1 MANRRHH
8 NLRTAA
14 GLFLLGMAALSA
26 AAGWLLE
33 ATLGPSIDRWA
44 VQQMTLLA
52 TRIVAEAAGELAASP
67 GLAPLVTYRHGANGD
82 VVGIEYN
89 WLAINRML
97 ASAAQALERDLRELA
112 VRDAVVPLGEM
123 TGLRLF
129 GGRGP
134 MVSVRL
140 VSVGAFTVAP
150 FSEFR
155 EAGFNQT
162 LHRIGVDLSVR
173 VAVVAPFVRDEV
185 TVRAQVPVLE
195 TQVVGRVPQL
205 LVQMSQDL
213 LRRSSAAFTP
223 GAGAAP
229 GR

>member
-1 MANRRHH
+1 MARRG

-14 GLFLLGMAALSA
+14 GLFLLALAAVSA
-26 AAGWLLE
+26 AAGWVLE
-33 ATLGPSIDRWA
+33 STLGPSIDRWA

-52 TRIVAEAAGELAASP
+52 THIVAEAAEELSTSS
-67 GLAPLVTYRHGANGD
+67 GLAPLVTYRHGANGEI
-82 VVGIEYN
+82 VGIEYN

-97 ASAAQALERDLRELA
+97 ARAAQALERSLRELA
-112 VRDAVVPLGEM
+112 VHDAMVPLGEM

-134 MVSVRL
+134 MLPVRL
-140 VSVGAFTVAP
+140 VSVGAFTVSP

-162 LHRIGVDLSVR
+162 LHRIGVGLSVR

-185 TVRAQVPVLE
+185 AVQAQVPVLE

-213 LRRSSAAFTP
+213 LSRSATRVTP
-223 GAGAAP
+223 GAGVAP
-229 GR
+229 VR